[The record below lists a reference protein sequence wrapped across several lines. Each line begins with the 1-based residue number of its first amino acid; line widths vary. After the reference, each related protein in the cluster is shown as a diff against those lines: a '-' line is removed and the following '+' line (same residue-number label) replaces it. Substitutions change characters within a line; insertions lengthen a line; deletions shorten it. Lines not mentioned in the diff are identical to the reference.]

1 VDKKAP
7 VIIQALLGI
16 ITVLTVYARHVGFPV
31 VLFWPALWL
40 FIGATMFAIN
50 SPTIRHRTTVLI
62 VLVVVLVL
70 IRIAALPHLFQL
82 GGDAVFE
89 AQTGSFIAESG
100 YWNPEL
106 GSGYAENYYGYNPV
120 LHFTVA
126 VASLTTGI
134 DSYILVKYLFP
145 LLYKT
150 LIMLLVFYL
159 IKRIVKEESQHIT
172 CLATLVFI
180 GSTGFVF
187 VGITRRSTASIFVIL
202 SILSLLREEGTQ
214 NKILWNG
221 FFVVFSTL
229 IVLSNRSIAFYFFFF
244 LCGAY
249 LFSIITRYVPGLR
262 NLDPFPNVA
271 LKLLFFTLVLAAW
284 QMKYSQIFLVEDL
297 TYIRQIKNLVFGP
310 EGIRALLELSGGSGV
325 RDIYRRYETYLVY
338 ASQVLFLLTGGI
350 GFLFFVLQS
359 VKRSKTG
366 KEWVRKKSF
375 LLYFGFFGL
384 SLYLFS
390 ALLMRTPLDTAVSI
404 SLWFFVIPICIFVAH
419 MLQAY
424 IRKGPVSYT
433 VQICGVLF
441 LISTSLLMG
450 NYTPRITNRAP
461 AEDIVA
467 EYDARSMSRGLYQ
480 AGYWLGSKTERGVNN
495 FRVLGDW
502 DVYSVFSGFFG
513 VDVNPYPLWLNAL
526 YLGSRED
533 IQYMIE
539 KENFEFG
546 SYAHTHNYAGLDY
559 FVINKSI
566 AVYPSLTFGDAV
578 GMGAVRVLDS
588 VPQLDKVYSNN
599 DVILYKIE
607 RGMTGE

>member
-1 VDKKAP
+1 VDKRAP
-7 VIIQALLGI
+7 VVIQASLGI

-31 VLFWPALWL
+31 VLFWPALWS
-40 FIGATMFAIN
+40 FIGVTMFAVN
-50 SPTIRHRTTVLI
+50 SPAIRHRTIVLI

-89 AQTGSFIAESG
+89 AQTGSYIAESG

-126 VASLTTGI
+126 VTSLTTGI
-134 DSYILVKYLFP
+134 DSYILVKYVFP
-145 LLYKT
+145 LLYNT

-159 IKRIVKEESQHIT
+159 IKRIVKQGSEHTAYI
-172 CLATLVFI
+172 ATIVFI
-180 GSTGFVF
+180 GSIGFVF
-187 VGITRRSTASIFVIL
+187 IGITRRSTASIFVIL
-202 SILSLLREEGTQ
+202 SILSLLREEGAQ
-214 NKILWNG
+214 KKMLWNG
-221 FFVVFSTL
+221 LCVVFSTL

-249 LFSIITRYVPGLR
+249 VFSIITRYVPGVR
-262 NLDPFPNVA
+262 ELDPFPKIA
-271 LKLLFFTLVLAAW
+271 QKLLFFTLVLAAW
-284 QMKYSQIFLVEDL
+284 QVKYYQIFLVEDL

-310 EGIRALLELSGGSGV
+310 EGIRALLEVSGGSGA

-350 GFLFFVLQS
+350 GFLFFILHS
-359 VKRSKTG
+359 VKRSKIVG
-366 KEWVRKKSF
+366 EWVWKKSF
-375 LLYFGFFGL
+375 LLYFGLFGL

-390 ALLMRTPLDTAVSI
+390 ALLMRTPMDTAVSI
-404 SLWFFVIPICIFVAH
+404 SLWFFVIPICIFVARV
-419 MLQAY
+419 LNAY
-424 IRKGPVSYT
+424 IRKGLISYT

-441 LISTSLLMG
+441 LISTSLFMG

-467 EYDARSMSRGLYQ
+467 EYDERSMSRGLYQ
-480 AGYWLGSKTERGVNN
+480 AGYWLGSRTERGVKSI
-495 FRVLGDW
+495 RVLGDW
-502 DVYSVFSGFFG
+502 DVYSIFSGFFG
-513 VDVNPYPLWLNAL
+513 IDVNPYPLWLNAL

-533 IQYMIE
+533 IHHMIE

-559 FVINKSI
+559 FVINKTI
-566 AVYPSLTFGDAV
+566 AVHPSLTFGDAV
-578 GMGAVRVLDS
+578 GLGAVRVLDS
-588 VPQLDKVYSNN
+588 VPQLDKVYSND